1 LNTEKQ
7 ILRSL
12 RRDGVFARHDTK
24 RVCAA
29 NLIERLRSGSYVS
42 LFIAGAAG
50 VRGEWFLLMILAD
63 VKRESASFRPG
74 LENQRPGV
82 MIQKLPRVRVPLG
95 TQHTWPI
102 ARTGT
107 LCSVLWTCG
116 SASACKSCEGRR
128 S

>member
-12 RRDGVFARHDTK
+12 RRDGAFARHNTK
-24 RVCAA
+24 RVRAT

-42 LFIAGAAG
+42 LFIAGATG
-50 VRGEWFLLMILAD
+50 VHGEWYLLMILGD
-63 VKRESASFRPG
+63 VKRKSASFRPG

-82 MIQKLPRVRVPLG
+82 MIQKLARVHVPQG
-95 TQHTWPI
+95 GQRTSPI